1 MADFEKIQDFVEEK
15 KEAVMENLETE
26 TPKGKVKKLVIG
38 GAFAA
43 GAAAGALTTEVI
55 IPGAKK
61 LGRWI
66 GSKFKDKK
74 SKDEPE
80 ESEEKEETKDDSDD
94 TTDEK
99 EKKPETSKKHKKKR

>member
-15 KEAVMENLETE
+15 KEEVMENLETE

-66 GSKFKDKK
+66 GSKFNKDKK
-74 SKDEPE
+74 SEDKPE
-80 ESEEKEETKDDSDD
+80 ESEEKEETKDDSEE
-94 TTDEK
+94 TTD

>member
-80 ESEEKEETKDDSDD
+80 ESEEKEETKDDSEE
-94 TTDEK
+94 TADEK
-99 EKKPETSKKHKKKR
+99 KQETSKKHKKKR